1 MLNDNENKILYKDI
15 KNLKELLLIIKYQGG
30 IINLEKDKIKSINFF
45 IEYDKLLEE
54 IKINLD
60 NNIFFECDNIKVY
73 SFLSEQYIINF
84 KNDID
89 NIIIFLKK
97 YKKYFDKEYQNKNAN
112 LQEYFKNMK
121 YLTDFYLKNNINNC
135 IELWK
140 DIKNIYG
147 NIELI
152 NNQIK
157 ELLEIRI
164 NNDKKELVEIASN
177 ISTNKKRKITCLSK
191 P

>member
-1 MLNDNENKILYKDI
+1 
-15 KNLKELLLIIKYQGG
+15 
-30 IINLEKDKIKSINFF
+30 
-45 IEYDKLLEE
+45 
-54 IKINLD
+54 
-60 NNIFFECDNIKVY
+60 
-73 SFLSEQYIINF
+73 
-84 KNDID
+84 
-89 NIIIFLKK
+89 
-97 YKKYFDKEYQNKNAN
+97 
-112 LQEYFKNMK
+112 MK
-121 YLTDFYLKNNINNC
+121 YLTDFYLKKNNINNC